1 MGRMGGM
8 VGCCRKWGED
18 GNEAEET
25 GATMEE
31 KGKENS
37 LKINHMPRRIDMT
50 CWDMKT
56 KATFVRI
63 AKPKKNT
70 LGGVIL

>member
-1 MGRMGGM
+1 MGRMGDM
-8 VGCCRKWGED
+8 VGCYRKWGED

-37 LKINHMPRRIDMT
+37 LKGLVVYQLSKR
-50 CWDMKT
+50 
-56 KATFVRI
+56 
-63 AKPKKNT
+63 
-70 LGGVIL
+70 